1 MPNQLLG
8 ERAPAAADLQHALA
22 AAQLEQRRG
31 AIELGLLRPLERVAV
46 VVKRRRII
54 HRLVE
59 PGAEEFVAE
68 IVVRRDI
75 ALAAAPRVVAQPVR
89 QSIAHKAEPAD
100 GRRRGQSG
108 FVLHVEFEHLAELGR
123 RPVAVEITV
132 GKAVI
137 AVEQHA
143 AQTAP
148 AMRRH
153 DRIRPRKSAVAFDDF
168 TVRQREVQSP
178 GRHCRDRA
186 VDDAAEHSPAA
197 APLRRGVRSKT
208 MGRRTSRRLAFGI
221 HDGYR
226 RGGRRGPR
234 PQLQSFEQ

>member
-59 PGAEEFVAE
+59 PGAEEIVAE

-89 QSIAHKAEPAD
+89 QSIAHEAEPAD

-108 FVLHVEFEHLAELGR
+108 FVLHVEFQQLAELGR

-168 TVRQREVQSP
+168 TVRQVRCNRPAGIAGIARSMMRQSIP
-178 GRHCRDRA
+178 RRLPVASRGSVENDGPA
-186 VDDAAEHSPAA
+186 DVTAAS
-197 APLRRGVRSKT
+197 LRY
-208 MGRRTSRRLAFGI
+208 SRRLPA
-221 HDGYR
+221 R
-226 RGGRRGPR
+226 RAAGAAAAASA
-234 PQLQSFEQ
+234 L